1 MKENRLEYLLVI
13 FIITLSIGVVILN
26 EHLLLHATRS
36 DIWIFIG
43 LFAAIVGI
51 CLIHN
56 LLRKGAD
63 PYEIINPIL
72 IGYSLYSLMLPLNY
86 LITLHVPT
94 VDIRIPGVAML
105 PMYQYLMICTIGL
118 IGLLLGY
125 YLPLGKRYSSILPV
139 WTVSRRELKIAA
151 TVLIAYG
158 LFSFAT
164 NIAAYGG
171 LANYIGVGY
180 GPQRYVIQREALH
193 FGSGMEIIG
202 IASIVLMYVSFLE
215 KKKIR
220 FVLLLSILMFI
231 AYISL
236 LIGQRRYIVYLLF
249 MVFVVV
255 NYRFFRIKLR
265 WMLITLLLAYAF
277 LFVYPHTRKLW
288 SQVGFTQGVVA
299 TYNIA
304 VEKPELLLPF
314 ASGEFIPPSKVI
326 LEVLTDD
333 SFQFH
338 YGASYI
344 SGLIR
349 IIPRVGSVMPEV
361 LQRLSD
367 WRMKTYYPG
376 LYERGVNFIF
386 FIVAEGYVNFGYWG
400 AFLHMFIY
408 GLIAR
413 MIYSYFRKN
422 QLNSLSLL
430 VYAAVFALIPIE
442 SLHAEFTQFV
452 WYMTHIY
459 LGPLLLILGAVKFVD
474 YVCENRV

>member
-1 MKENRLEYLLVI
+1 MKENRLEYLVII
-13 FIITLSIGVVILN
+13 FIVTFSIGVVIIN

-43 LFAAIVGI
+43 LFAAIVGV
-51 CLIHN
+51 CLMHN
-56 LLRKGAD
+56 LLKKGSD

-94 VDIRIPGVAML
+94 VDIRVPGIAML

-139 WTVSRRELKIAA
+139 WTVSNRELKIAA
-151 TVLIAYG
+151 IVLMAYG

-171 LANYIGVGY
+171 LANYIAVGY

-202 IASIVLMYVSFLE
+202 IASIILMYVSFVE

-220 FVLLLSILMFI
+220 FALLVSVIIII

-249 MVFVVV
+249 MAFVVV
-255 NYRFFRIKLR
+255 NYRFIRIKLR

-288 SQVGFTQGVVA
+288 SQVGFTEGVVA

-304 VEKPELLLPF
+304 VENPELLLPF

-349 IIPRVGSVMPEV
+349 VIPRIGSVMPEV

-386 FIVAEGYVNFGYWG
+386 FIVGEGYVNFGYWG

-413 MIYSYFRKN
+413 MLYSYFRKN
-422 QLNSLSLL
+422 QMNSLSLL

-442 SLHAEFTQFV
+442 SLHAEFTQFI

-474 YVCENRV
+474 YVCKNRE